1 MAGIIDKIAKRFGRG
16 IMSENSS
23 EVAMPKRLISVTE
36 AAKETGLSL
45 AYLRRLVAAGSVKGQ
60 KIGSYWAIE
69 YEALQKF
76 LSKPRKIG
84 RPPLDK

>member
-1 MAGIIDKIAKRFGRG
+1 MSDGRLVAKRLGRG
-16 IMSENSS
+16 IIGQNGS
-23 EVAMPKRLISVTE
+23 EVAMPKLISVTE

-45 AYLRRLVAAGSVKGQ
+45 AYLRKLVAAGQVKGQ